1 MVAVT
6 GRRGRRRKKI
16 LDNIKETKV
25 SWELK
30 EGYTVAQLVKVLL

>member
-16 LDNIKETKV
+16 LDNIKERKA

-30 EGYTVAQLVKVLL
+30 EGYTVVQLVEVLL